1 MLGLIYILTDL
12 QSITHSAWLTI
23 SSSVLGGAILEVVV
37 GGGDAEGEGLTQAV
51 SVGLEGGH

>member
-1 MLGLIYILTDL
+1 MRVKLYNVY
-12 QSITHSAWLTI
+12 SYHSAWLTI